1 MSLYL
6 RDTEAWRHANGDNT
20 LAVDYNLT
28 EDSTIM
34 DLGGFNGVWAS
45 QMIAKYNPNVYIVEP
60 IPSFYANLVNVFS
73 NNSKVN
79 LKNIG
84 ISDKNKDGFIFING
98 DGSSSNLTSG
108 EKVSV
113 KFKTIESILK
123 EFGLSD
129 IDLLQIN
136 IEGDE
141 YSVLH
146 NMIESGFNNKF
157 KNIQVQFHLGIE
169 NAEAKRDSIRQRLI
183 EKGFKIKFDYPFVWE
198 SWGK

>member
-146 NMIESGFNNKF
+146 NMIESGFINKF